1 MGQIKNE
8 WLAKRRRDI
17 NFSVHSFPVL
27 IILPHSVYRNFESL
41 SMFVVVSGSFLNYDD
56 KMRSVG
62 WKCQ

>member
-8 WLAKRRRDI
+8 WLAKRRRYI

-41 SMFVVVSGSFLNYDD
+41 SMFVVVRSFLNYVD
-56 KMRSVG
+56 KTR
-62 WKCQ
+62 

>member
-41 SMFVVVSGSFLNYDD
+41 SMFVAHSYGVVL
-56 KMRSVG
+56 KLH
-62 WKCQ
+62 CQDEVSR

>member
-8 WLAKRRRDI
+8 WLAKRRRYI

-41 SMFVVVSGSFLNYDD
+41 SMFVVVRSFLNYVD